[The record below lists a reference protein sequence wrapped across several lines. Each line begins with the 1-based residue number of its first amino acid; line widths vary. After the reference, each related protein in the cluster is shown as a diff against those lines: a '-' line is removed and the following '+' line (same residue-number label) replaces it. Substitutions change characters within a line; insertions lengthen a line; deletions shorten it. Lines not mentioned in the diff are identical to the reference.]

1 MRDNGTYELQ
11 FTDRATFLF
20 SWINALRF
28 ENGRL
33 GGEVKNCGACNKQL
47 KLSPAS
53 IFSLKFG
60 EPQRRRFD
68 ANQTC

>member
-1 MRDNGTYELQ
+1 MELTNYNLQ
-11 FTDRATFLF
+11 IVRRF
-20 SWINALRF
+20 SSLRF

-60 EPQRRRFD
+60 ERQRRRFD